1 MMSIGVVMDSRVGV
15 SSDNRFATIRAE
27 AMLTL
32 VERFAQKNDYAS
44 NAERLKIGL
53 QGLLQ

>member
-1 MMSIGVVMDSRVGV
+1 MSIGVVMDSRVGV

-32 VERFAQKNDYAS
+32 VERFAQKMIMRAM
-44 NAERLKIGL
+44 LKG
-53 QGLLQ
+53 